1 MVAGPRVSPAMT
13 TRLVVQSVS
22 QATRTLRASQPWRGA
37 WSKNRSTT
45 SSEMRSQ
52 TLSGW
57 PSETDSLVK
66 KYKERAKKCLRGLK
80 GMQEP
85 ISEASS
91 CAPSSS
97 RAAKLF
103 LYGDFEAV
111 TEIGSGGGLARSR
124 SFRQA
129 KTG

>member
-37 WSKNRSTT
+37 WSKKASTT
-45 SSEMRSQ
+45 SSEIRSQ

-66 KYKERAKKCLRGLK
+66 RYEERAKRCLHGCEKRK
-80 GMQEP
+80 SRSAA
-85 ISEASS
+85 IS
-91 CAPSSS
+91 CASSS
-97 RAAKLF
+97 REGLKPVFA
-103 LYGDFEAV
+103 
-111 TEIGSGGGLARSR
+111 EISRLADAQVGRR
-124 SFRQA
+124 L
-129 KTG
+129 G